1 MRSFPWLAALLMM
14 TAPSSAV
21 DRTFENS
28 VESTLKAGLSSNWFL
43 RASWRGETLVVFVS
57 PPPVV
62 SSITSYGADRQ
73 MTLAAD
79 LCKAIPQAIWDKIGA
94 GQDIGVE
101 PIIGGNG
108 GRGSWRLSCRA
119 YLSNGKAETSIRS
132 N

>member
-1 MRSFPWLAALLMM
+1 MAALLMM
-14 TAPSSAV
+14 TAPSCAV
-21 DRTFENS
+21 DRTFELS
-28 VESTLKAGLSSNWFL
+28 VENSLKGSVPPNWFL

-62 SSITSYGADRQ
+62 SSVTSYDADRQ
-73 MTLAAD
+73 MTTAAE
-79 LCKAIPQAIWDKIGA
+79 LCKAVPQAIWDKIGS

-108 GRGSWRLSCRA
+108 GRGSWWLSCRA
-119 YLSNGKAETSIRS
+119 YLLNGKAEASVRS